1 MGKKTT
7 PPGGVPPRQ
16 PPVAPGPRLL
26 EDILSAFGD
35 VGIFILDRDGTIIHA
50 TAGAEEMYGYE
61 IPEILGRRGQDILE
75 TPNLSQMEELEEIL
89 HGSDRERHL
98 EFDIPQRRKN
108 GEIFPA
114 RVRFHPCPSGD
125 DATVV
130 IVDELQAEASIDQLK
145 RDFLSL
151 VSHELRTPITSIK
164 GAASMLLTGGLGSVT
179 PEQERFLT
187 IIERNCD
194 RLAHLV
200 ASLLDMTRLEGGK
213 LILRLSTVNVEKL
226 LREVALQVREM
237 YTAKRINLETA
248 QTSEPVSVEA
258 DPIRLEQVFLHV
270 LDNAFKFTPDGGCV
284 VTRIE
289 SAESEVRIEIADTG
303 VGIPAE
309 ASNRVFHKFYQV
321 DSSLTRVAGGA
332 GLGLYM
338 AKKLVRMHHG
348 RLWLQSNA
356 GKGTSVFI
364 ALPRKKSGA

>member
-1 MGKKTT
+1 MGKI
-7 PPGGVPPRQ
+7 PSRPGGPSTGP
-16 PPVAPGPRLL
+16 APDSPDRCLL
-26 EDILSAFGD
+26 EDILSAFGE
-35 VGIFILDRDGTIIHA
+35 VGIFILDREGMIVHA
-50 TAGAEEMYGYE
+50 TAGAVTMYGYE
-61 IPEILGRRGQDILE
+61 LSELLGRRGHDILE
-75 TPNLSQMEELEEIL
+75 TPTLSQPEELEEIL
-89 HGSDRERHL
+89 HGSDREQHL
-98 EFDIPQRRKN
+98 EFDIPQRRRN

-114 RVRFHPCPSGD
+114 RVRFHSCPSGE

-130 IVDELQAEASIDQLK
+130 IVDELQNEASIDQLK

-151 VSHELRTPITSIK
+151 ISHELRTPITSIK
-164 GAASMLLTGGLGSVT
+164 GAASMLLTAGLGAIT

-213 LILRLSTVNVEKL
+213 LVLRVGTVNVEKL

-237 YTAKRINLETA
+237 YSAKRINLETVKPA
-248 QTSEPVSVEA
+248 EPVSVEA
-258 DPIRLEQVFLHV
+258 DPIRLEQVFLHL

-289 SAESEVRIEIADTG
+289 PGEAEVRIEIADTG
-303 VGIPAE
+303 VGIPPE
-309 ASNRVFHKFYQV
+309 ATNRVFHKFYQV

-338 AKKLVRMHHG
+338 ARKLVKMHHG
-348 RLWLQSNA
+348 RLWLRSNA
-356 GKGTSVFI
+356 GKGTSVFL
-364 ALPRKKSGA
+364 ALPWQRTGN